1 MPNVSKASNNLT
13 IAWQGTHF
21 ELIKFMTNAKESKF
35 DLDIHKSNV
44 EVVVTRCVIKGNIN
58 HFIVLANMFVD
69 KLLMK
74 GKSHFIALLQYKVTQ
89 LWILHNQHG
98 HVTFRNEH
106 LRRFSMNCFLPRSL
120 PW

>member
-21 ELIKFMTNAKESKF
+21 ELIKIMTNVKESKF

-44 EVVVTRCVIKGNIN
+44 EVVIRHCVIEGNIN
-58 HFIVLANMFVD
+58 HFIVLANMFMN

-74 GKSHFIALLQYKVTQ
+74 GKCHFITLLQYKATQ
-89 LWILHNQHG
+89 PWILHNQHG
-98 HVTFRNEH
+98 HVTPRNE
-106 LRRFSMNCFLPRSL
+106 
-120 PW
+120 

>member
-44 EVVVTRCVIKGNIN
+44 EVVVTRCVIKRNIN

-69 KLLMK
+69 KFAYEMEISL
-74 GKSHFIALLQYKVTQ
+74 HHIIAIQGDTIMDSSQ
-89 LWILHNQHG
+89 PTWACN
-98 HVTFRNEH
+98 
-106 LRRFSMNCFLPRSL
+106 P
-120 PW
+120 